1 MLKDLCF
8 FTTFNAFVKLFSQK
22 VSLALEVS
30 ESIYFS
36 AIITNPVLVF
46 FFFFFGVGRERV
58 ALIWNLKVIT
68 FSCSL
73 DVIWFPERLNI
84 LAAC

>member
-1 MLKDLCF
+1 MAVLKDLCF

-46 FFFFFGVGRERV
+46 FFFFFLEWVGRE
-58 ALIWNLKVIT
+58 L
-68 FSCSL
+68 
-73 DVIWFPERLNI
+73 RLFGI
-84 LAAC
+84 